1 VRKTDPT
8 LSPSLLIAAFA
19 HAGALLA
26 LVLGTT
32 PARGQDLTDRL
43 KVRAMLG
50 GALMVSH
57 SQTRYMGY
65 DAFGL
70 IAGAQVGYAVLP
82 WLEPQVA
89 VMGAGFPRSG
99 RGTGGLLVPM
109 VGVTA
114 SVPWPDVRPYV
125 QLELG
130 PGYTGSVVRAF
141 FRAGIGVDFRITRA
155 FALGPVLGYGDL
167 YQPDAPGNSTDARFG
182 WLCVSVAFRP
192 GALRSQEP
200 AAPRTLIRTVVLQ
213 PPGTSHPEP
222 APAPAPSPQLLQ
234 LMEETVPRPQIELLA
249 PVLFEFDSDALQP
262 VGVAMLHEVARE
274 LARRPD
280 IELLEI
286 QGYADQ
292 RGNDEYNEK
301 LSARRAQR
309 VLEWLVEHG
318 VARERLQVAAK
329 GASEPVEAGENEA
342 QYEQNRRVVFRVL
355 KTKAAEPK

>member
-1 VRKTDPT
+1 MIV
-8 LSPSLLIAAFA
+8 LA

-26 LVLGTT
+26 LILGTT
-32 PARGQDLTDRL
+32 PARAQDLVDQL

-57 SQTRYMGY
+57 SQVRDMGY

-70 IAGAQVGYAVLP
+70 LAGAQLGYAVLP
-82 WLEPQVA
+82 WLDVQLA

-99 RGTGGLLVPM
+99 GSTGGLLAPM
-109 VGVTA
+109 AGVTA
-114 SVPWPDVRPYV
+114 SVPWPDVRPYA
-125 QLELG
+125 QLDVG
-130 PGYTGSVVRAF
+130 PGYTGARVRAF
-141 FRAGIGVDFRITRA
+141 FRAGIGVDFRISKA
-155 FALGPVLGYGDL
+155 FALGPILGYGDL
-167 YQPDAPGNSTDARFG
+167 YQAAGPGNSTDARFG
-182 WLCVSVAFRP
+182 WLGVNVSFQP
-192 GALRSQEP
+192 GALRSQQ
-200 AAPRTLIRTVVLQ
+200 AAPRTIIRTVVLQ
-213 PPGTSHPEP
+213 PPGTMRAEP

-234 LMEETVPRPQIELLA
+234 LMEQTVPRPQVELLA
-249 PVLFEFDSDALQP
+249 PVLFELDSDALQP

-292 RGNDEYNEK
+292 RGSEDYNEK

-309 VLEWLVEHG
+309 VLDWLVEHG
-318 VARERLQVAAK
+318 VDRARLQVAAK
-329 GASEPVEAGENEA
+329 GASEPVEAGEEEA

-355 KTKAAEPK
+355 KTKPAEPK